1 MITSYIGVGSNLG
14 NRRQN
19 IDDAIAFLD
28 GHSEIFVGR
37 ISSIY
42 QTDPAGGPAD
52 QEKFLNGVVEIRT
65 SLHPISLL
73 RELDSIEK
81 RLKRTKTV
89 KNGPRTIDLD
99 ILAYGDRV
107 MERPGLSIPH
117 PQITS
122 RNFVLEGFC
131 QIAPDYMHPLLKK
144 SIKELYENYKKHKRD
159 G

>member
-14 NRRQN
+14 NRIRN
-19 IDDAIAFLD
+19 IDETIEFLD
-28 GHSEIFVGR
+28 GHREIFVSR
-37 ISSIY
+37 VSSMY
-42 QTDPAGGPAD
+42 ETDPVGGPAD
-52 QEKFLNGVVEIRT
+52 QPKFLNGVVEIRT

-73 RELDSIEK
+73 RELKIIET
-81 RLKRTKTV
+81 RLKRKETV

-117 PQITS
+117 PQLTG
-122 RNFVLEGFC
+122 RDFVLRGFC

-144 SIKELYENYKKHKRD
+144 SIKELYENYKEHKRD

>member
-14 NRRQN
+14 NRSRN
-19 IDDAIAFLD
+19 IDEAIEFLD
-28 GHSEIFVGR
+28 GHREIFVNR

-42 QTDPAGGPAD
+42 QTDPQGGPAG

-73 RELDSIEK
+73 RELKIIEK
-81 RLKRTKTV
+81 RLKREETV
-89 KNGPRTIDLD
+89 KDGPRTIDLD

-117 PQITS
+117 PRLTN
-122 RNFVLEGFC
+122 RNFVLRGFC

-144 SIKELYENYKKHKRD
+144 SVKELYENYKKHKRD

>member
-14 NRRQN
+14 NRVRN
-19 IDDAIAFLD
+19 IDEAIEFLD
-28 GHSEIFVGR
+28 GHREIFVSR
-37 ISSIY
+37 RSSVC
-42 QTDPAGGPAD
+42 QTDPVGGPVD
-52 QEKFLNGVVEIRT
+52 QGKFLNGVVEIRT
-65 SLHPISLL
+65 SLHPITLL
-73 RELDSIEK
+73 RELKIIEK
-81 RLKRTKTV
+81 RLKREETV
-89 KNGPRTIDLD
+89 KNGPRTLDLD

-122 RNFVLEGFC
+122 RNFVLKGFC
-131 QIAPDYMHPLLKK
+131 EIAPDYMHPLLKK